1 MQFSK
6 ISTFFICIL
15 ALSRVLSVE
24 SEINGFSKKGLDEV
38 ELWLR
43 VMAAEKKIAG
53 AVFGIMQGGDVVRI
67 AAVGRRDIE
76 RNLPMEVDSLFQIRS
91 MSKPITVVAALQQI
105 EENKLSLDDKVA
117 RYIPSFGAVTV
128 FKDPDTQDFSQT
140 RPPNRAITIADLM
153 KNTAGLSHRFS
164 QLYRENDV
172 RLRSDS
178 LAMLVNKVAEVP
190 LIADPGEKWVYSIS
204 MTILGRVIEIVSR
217 QPLDVVLD
225 ENIFKP
231 LGMPNTGFFAN
242 NADRIVRAYSARSD
256 TSSLRRLPPMQ
267 IPIEEKPPLLEG
279 AVGLVS
285 TVPDI
290 MNFFQALINEG
301 ELAGQKI
308 LESDSVQEMTRNQIE
323 PHLMPFGINPNSPM
337 LDRGWGYGIGVVTD
351 SSQSAFPVN
360 NGEFAW
366 SGSLGTFAWAD
377 PLDKTVYVLMLQQS
391 PSNAFDVSNEFRR
404 RLIEARVR

>member
-1 MQFSK
+1 MQFTK

-43 VMAAEKKIAG
+43 GMAAEKKIAG

-67 AAVGRRDIE
+67 AAVGKRDIE
-76 RNLPMEVDSLFQIRS
+76 KNLPMEVDSLFQIRS

-117 RYIPSFGAVTV
+117 RYIPSFGAVKV

-178 LAMLVNKVAEVP
+178 LAILVNKVAEVP

-204 MTILGRVIEIVSR
+204 MTILGRVIEIVSG

-290 MNFFQALINEG
+290 MNFFQALLNEG

-308 LESDSVQEMTRNQIE
+308 LESDSVHEMTRNQIE

-351 SSQSAFPVN
+351 SSQSAFLVN

-391 PSNAFDVSNEFRR
+391 PSNAFDISNEFRR
-404 RLIEARVR
+404 RLSEAQVR